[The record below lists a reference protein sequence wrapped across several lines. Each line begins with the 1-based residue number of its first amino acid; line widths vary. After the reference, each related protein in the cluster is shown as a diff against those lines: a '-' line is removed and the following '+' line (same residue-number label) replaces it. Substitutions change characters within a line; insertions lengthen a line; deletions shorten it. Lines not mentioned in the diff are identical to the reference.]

1 MKSKIFTAITIVLFI
16 GFLFVETQAQS
27 RLDLRNKL
35 VKNELLV
42 KILNDSEMKELEPPS
57 PTARANFLRL
67 YSMEGE
73 LGDNCA
79 PEAETEITCSFKYYL
94 AVNSGD
100 LGVSGAVYDLG
111 EVGEITKVEWL
122 QNSNRDFDRLR
133 LEISNY
139 PEFVFEYNPKLVR
152 KTRTVEIEVSLQA
165 LKIKVIK

>member
-1 MKSKIFTAITIVLFI
+1 MKSKIFIAMTTVLFV

-27 RLDLRNKL
+27 RLDLKTKPI
-35 VKNELLV
+35 KNDLLV
-42 KILNDSEMKELEPPS
+42 EILTKSEVEELKPPS
-57 PTARANFLRL
+57 PTAGANFLRL

-122 QNSNRDFDRLR
+122 QNS
-133 LEISNY
+133 
-139 PEFVFEYNPKLVR
+139 K
-152 KTRTVEIEVSLQA
+152 A
-165 LKIKVIK
+165 LLHK

>member
-1 MKSKIFTAITIVLFI
+1 MVLFI

-42 KILNDSEMKELEPPS
+42 KTLNDSEMKELEPPS

-67 YSMEGE
+67 YSMGGE
-73 LGDNCA
+73 LGGCA
-79 PEAETEITCSFKYYL
+79 PELETEETCSIKYFL
-94 AVNSGD
+94 AVCSGD
-100 LGVSGAVYDLG
+100 LGVDGVVYDLG

-152 KTRTVEIEVSLQA
+152 KTRTVELEVSIQT